1 MTGDALLRR
10 SFVVGLAAVAIV
22 AAPSA
27 NAEPKDNGYNGAPIP
42 VSGGPVPVMNGVP
55 CVGGNF
61 GVCVAFAQNQPPRTR
76 PGSWV
81 GHTPTVGS

>member
-1 MTGDALLRR
+1 MTNDALLRW
-10 SFVVGLAAVAIV
+10 SLMVGLAAVAIV
-22 AAPSA
+22 AAPGA
-27 NAEPKDNGYNGAPIP
+27 NAEPSDNGYNGAPTP

-55 CVGGNF
+55 CVGENF